1 MSTQFD
7 PIQLMDAVSAVQP
20 DVTPVVEADPA
31 MFGRAIA
38 ATAVGAAKHPVATA
52 SATFGLARTLT
63 RVGSEMLRGSLVGP
77 GESPVPLDPKDKRF
91 SDPTW
96 AQNAAFGALRQ
107 AYVAACDYTMKLLDI
122 AELDPHTAGKAELG
136 LSFLLDMLSPTN
148 ILGTNPAA
156 LKLAFETGG
165 RSVGAGLRNF
175 VDDVRHNGGRPRQ
188 VDSSQFEVGANLA
201 CTPSKVVYRNDL
213 IEVLQYLPQTDE
225 VSAVP
230 LLCSPPWIN
239 KYYVMDLSPGRSLIE
254 WAIKHGRTVFTI
266 SYRNP
271 DESMA
276 STTMDDYLV
285 DGPLAAI
292 EVVRDITGSNNVD
305 LLGVCAGGAL
315 ALIAA
320 AYLNAVGD
328 DIGGSITVINTI
340 VDYTNV
346 GALASFTDE
355 AALKKIE
362 QKMARKGYLE
372 GKEMAGTFDML
383 RANDLIFNYVVSNWL
398 MGKNPPVF
406 DILAWNADSTRMAA
420 TMHSNYL
427 RWLYLENRLVAGKL
441 ELAGQ
446 LIDLG
451 NMKRDVYIVSAI
463 NDHIVPW
470 TTAYQ
475 TTRATG
481 GECRFVLSSGGH
493 IAGIVNPPTPK
504 AWIKVADTTPP
515 TSDEWA
521 AIAEQHSGSWWE
533 DWAAWGNAHGGAVG
547 KPPRLGSKKYPV
559 LYEGP
564 GEYVRI

>member
-7 PIQLMDAVSAVQP
+7 PIALMDAVSAVEP
-20 DVTPVVEADPA
+20 DVTPVVDADPA

-38 ATAVGAAKHPVATA
+38 ATAVGAARHPVATT
-52 SATFGLARTLT
+52 SATFGLALTFT
-63 RVGSEMLRGSLVGP
+63 RVGTEMVRATLFGP

-107 AYVAACDYTMKLLDI
+107 AYVASCDYTMKLLDI
-122 AELDPHTAGKAELG
+122 AKLDPLRRGKAELG

-148 ILGTNPAA
+148 NLGTNPAA

-165 RSVGAGLRNF
+165 HSVATGLRNF
-175 VDDVRHNGGRPRQ
+175 IDDVRHNGGRPRQ
-188 VDSSQFEVGANLA
+188 VDASQFEVGENLA
-201 CTPSKVVYRNDL
+201 STPCKVVYRNDL
-213 IEVLQYLPQTDE
+213 IEVLQYVPQTDE

-230 LLCSPPWIN
+230 LLCNPPWIN

-254 WAIKHGRTVFTI
+254 WAIQHGRTVFSI

-271 DESMA
+271 DKSMA

-285 DGPLAAI
+285 NGPLAAI
-292 EVVRDITGSNNVD
+292 DVVRDITGSNKVD
-305 LLGVCAGGAL
+305 ILGVCAGGAL

-328 DIGGSITVINTI
+328 DTVGSITVINTI
-340 VDYTNV
+340 VDYANPGV
-346 GALASFTDE
+346 LASFTDE
-355 AALKKIE
+355 AALKKVE
-362 QKMARKGYLE
+362 QRMARKGYLE
-372 GKEMAGTFDML
+372 GKDMALTFDML

-398 MGKNPPVF
+398 MGKTPPAF

-446 LIDLG
+446 PIDLG
-451 NMKRDVYIVSAI
+451 KIKQDVYIISAI

-475 TTRATG
+475 TTQTTG
-481 GECRFVLSSGGH
+481 GQCRFVLSSGGH

-515 TSDEWA
+515 TAEEWE

-533 DWAAWGNAHGGAVG
+533 DWAHWGTAHAGALG

-559 LYEGP
+559 LCDGP
-564 GEYVRI
+564 GQYVRT